1 MSLQSR
7 EGASVKKHATV
18 VPKVTEQNSNGAKYN
33 INKSHL
39 SSERK
44 YKIKGSKRDLL
55 RDNSEGNFTSNK
67 NIGVSQNQSSLTQ
80 QFYSP
85 SDSRKILKYG

>member
-1 MSLQSR
+1 MKSR
-7 EGASVKKHATV
+7 DGTSVRKHATV
-18 VPKVTEQNSNGAKYN
+18 APKVTEHNSNGGKYN

-55 RDNSEGNFTSNK
+55 RDNSEGNFVSNK

-85 SDSRKILKYG
+85 SDSRKILR

>member
-1 MSLQSR
+1 VSMKSR
-7 EGASVKKHATV
+7 DGTSVRKHATV
-18 VPKVTEQNSNGAKYN
+18 APKVTEHNSNGGKYN

-55 RDNSEGNFTSNK
+55 RDNSEGNFVSNK

-85 SDSRKILKYG
+85 SDSRKILR